1 MNCVKNQTN
10 FSSIKLKSTA
20 LKCDLSFKI
29 FNMITRIWH
38 GRTTAK
44 NADIYLEYIQETGL
58 KDYLAT
64 VGNISAKIL
73 RKIDGEICHFYTI
86 TEWKDIES
94 IINFAGNKYEKARY
108 YPEDKEYLLEL
119 EGVVNHYETF
129 Y

>member
-1 MNCVKNQTN
+1 
-10 FSSIKLKSTA
+10 
-20 LKCDLSFKI
+20 
-29 FNMITRIWH
+29 MITRIWH

-64 VGNISAKIL
+64 GGIISAKIL

-94 IINFAGNKYEKARY
+94 IINFAGNDYEKARY
-108 YPEDKEYLLEL
+108 YPEDKEYLLEF
-119 EGVVNHYETF
+119 EDAVNHYETF

>member
-1 MNCVKNQTN
+1 
-10 FSSIKLKSTA
+10 
-20 LKCDLSFKI
+20 
-29 FNMITRIWH
+29 MITRIWH